1 MSEHFHHQ
9 PEAHHGQGRGWRPT
23 GPRHRWLEPFLLVLI
38 AGGTHHGYGLVAR
51 LNVLGVAPRAVDV
64 GELYRTLREL
74 EMTGLVRSEWT
85 SPLAGARRRE
95 YVLTESGDA
104 RLAEWVAVMQERAR
118 LVGEFLAEY
127 KRSVHGGAVSAEAGK
142 EA

>member
-1 MSEHFHHQ
+1 MNERFHH
-9 PEAHHGQGRGWRPT
+9 PSETHHAQGRGWRPT

-38 AGGTHHGYGLVAR
+38 ANGTHHGYGLVAR
-51 LNVLGVAPRAVDV
+51 LNVLGVAPGAVDV

-74 EMTGLVRSEWT
+74 ELAGLVRSEWT

-95 YVLTESGDA
+95 YVLTESGEA
-104 RLAEWVAVMQERAR
+104 RLTEWVAVMQERAR
-118 LVGEFLAEY
+118 LVGEFLGEY
-127 KRSVHGGAVSAEAGK
+127 NRAAQGGAISAKAGK